1 MAKNRARTRMLLV
14 AMSPAALARRNSR
27 KERGML
33 TRNPMATMS
42 PSPLAAAIQTSLSVP
57 KSYEPSTTG

>member
-27 KERGML
+27 KDKGML
-33 TRNPMATMS
+33 TRHPMATMS
-42 PSPLAAAIQTSLSVP
+42 PRPLAAPVQMSLSVP
-57 KSYEPSTTG
+57 KSYEPPTTA